1 MADDDRLSVVI
12 ADDHAPIRAA
22 IRGALEA
29 EGFEVVGEA
38 ASADT
43 AVELATTHEPNVCLL
58 DIHMPG
64 SGIAAAARITT
75 ALPQTTVVM
84 LTYSRA
90 DEDLFDSLRAG
101 ARGYLLKDMNPD
113 RVGAALRGVLDG
125 EAALPRAL
133 VARVLD
139 EFRSTSKRK
148 LVFRQRRSA
157 ALTDR
162 EWETMALLRDGL
174 TTEEVAERLFI
185 SPATVRVHVS
195 SVVKKLQATDRA
207 QALRMLEG
215 E

>member
-1 MADDDRLSVVI
+1 MADEDRLTVVI

-22 IRGALEA
+22 IRAALEA
-29 EGFEVVGEA
+29 EGFDVVGEA
-38 ASADT
+38 ANADA
-43 AVELATTHEPNVCLL
+43 AVEMTTAYEPNVCLL

-64 SGIAAAARITT
+64 SGIAAAARVTT
-75 ALPQTTVVM
+75 ALPRTTVVM

-101 ARGYLLKDMNPD
+101 ARGYLLKDMDPD

-139 EFRSTSKRK
+139 EFRSTSKRR
-148 LVFRQRRSA
+148 LVFRQRRA
-157 ALTDR
+157 AELTNR
-162 EWETMALLRDGL
+162 EWETMELLREGL

-195 SVVKKLQATDRA
+195 SVVRKLQATDRA
-207 QALRMLEG
+207 QALRILEG

>member
-43 AVELATTHEPNVCLL
+43 AVALATTHEPNVCLL

-207 QALRMLEG
+207 QALRMLDG

>member
-1 MADDDRLSVVI
+1 MADDRLTVVI

-22 IRGALEA
+22 IRAALEA
-29 EGFEVVGEA
+29 DGFEVVAEA
-38 ASADT
+38 ANADA
-43 AVELATTHEPNVCLL
+43 AVALATSHEPNVCLL

-64 SGIAAAARITT
+64 SGIAAAARVTV
-75 ALPQTTVVM
+75 AVPRTTVVM

-139 EFRSTSKRK
+139 EFRSTSKRR
-148 LVFRQRRSA
+148 LLFRQRRA
-157 ALTDR
+157 AELTNR
-162 EWETMALLRDGL
+162 EWETMELLREGL

-185 SPATVRVHVS
+185 SAGTVRVHVS
-195 SVVKKLQATDRA
+195 SVVRKLQATDRA
-207 QALRMLEG
+207 QALRILDG

>member
-1 MADDDRLSVVI
+1 MEPIRVVI
-12 ADDHAPIRAA
+12 ADDHAPL
-22 IRGALEA
+22 RGTVRRALES
-29 EGFEVVGEA
+29 GGCVVCGEA
-38 ASADT
+38 AT
-43 AVELATTHEPNVCLL
+43 GPEAVALVSEHRPDVALL

>member
-1 MADDDRLSVVI
+1 MADDRLTVVI

-22 IRGALEA
+22 IRAALEA
-29 EGFEVVGEA
+29 DGFDVVAEA
-38 ASADT
+38 ANADA
-43 AVELATTHEPNVCLL
+43 AVALATSHEPNVCLL

-64 SGIAAAARITT
+64 SGIAAAARVTV
-75 ALPQTTVVM
+75 ALPRTTVVM

-139 EFRSTSKRK
+139 EFRSTSKRR
-148 LVFRQRRSA
+148 LLFRQRRA
-157 ALTDR
+157 AELTNR
-162 EWETMALLRDGL
+162 EWETMELLREGL

-195 SVVKKLQATDRA
+195 SVVRKLQATDRA
-207 QALRMLEG
+207 QALRILDG

>member
-43 AVELATTHEPNVCLL
+43 AVALATTHEPNVCLL